1 MTIIEKHNFKV
12 EKLIHDYELLQA
24 KNANLQFDINELT
37 NMNDELLKANQDMLL
52 KIDSLLALSK
62 VKKSE

>member
-12 EKLIHDYELLQA
+12 EKLVHDYELLQA
-24 KNANLQFDINELT
+24 KNTNLQSDINELQ
-37 NMNDELLKANQDMLL
+37 NMNDELLRANQDMLL
-52 KIDSLLALSK
+52 KIDSHLALSK